1 VTNSARKGAQH
12 VGNSDVVEKGARLG
26 YAMSGLIH
34 LLIGW
39 IALKIAWGL
48 GSGSGSADKT
58 GALETVAGGTTGPFL
73 LWLAIVGF
81 LMLAL
86 WQVSQAVTG
95 GQSGETLDRLKAAG
109 LAILYL
115 VFAWSAFKVV
125 RGASG
130 SDEQKT
136 DSLTGTLMSS
146 PGGRVLVGLVG
157 LAIIAVA
164 GYHVWNGWTKHFL
177 ESLKGTPAGWVVT
190 SGRAGYL
197 AKGVALGVAG
207 LLFIG
212 AALSDKAS
220 KAGGLDASLKE
231 LRDRPFGP
239 YLLTLVAV
247 GIAAYGIY
255 SFARARHAK
264 L

>member
-1 VTNSARKGAQH
+1 MTNSARKGAQH

-39 IALKIAWGL
+39 IALKIAWGF

-73 LWLAIVGF
+73 LWLAIAGF

-95 GQSGETLDRLKAAG
+95 GPGGETLDRLKAAG
-109 LAILYL
+109 LAVLYL

-125 RGASG
+125 SGAGG

-146 PGGRVLVGLVG
+146 PGGRVLVGIVG

-177 ESLKGTPAGWVVT
+177 EGLEGNPATWVVT
-190 SGRAGYL
+190 SGRAGYI

-207 LLFIG
+207 LLFVG
-212 AALSDKAS
+212 AALSARAS
-220 KAGGLDASLKE
+220 EAGGLDASLKE
-231 LRDRPFGP
+231 MRDRPFGP

-247 GIAAYGIY
+247 GIAGYGVY